1 MSRGLSGAAT
11 VIKTDKHFKL
21 SACLWFYGHLTRAP
35 CFSPP
40 RSSFFSVWDLPKCT
54 LGNAWTWPP
63 FSSTGRRRCP
73 GRMQRAEETPLC
85 RPGRLSSPRAL
96 GVGAGSP
103 LLGLSPSAG
112 TTARPPSRR
121 GCSLISGMKTG
132 MPTRGS
138 WSCLFL
144 PHSKILIRKRIRLKA
159 PPGSAIPRTGECEK
173 AGIPGTGAG
182 LSERRL
188 SLAPD

>member
-1 MSRGLSGAAT
+1 MDIPPGDR
-11 VIKTDKHFKL
+11 
-21 SACLWFYGHLTRAP
+21 
-35 CFSPP
+35 FSPP

-54 LGNAWTWPP
+54 LGNAWTWLP

-96 GVGAGSP
+96 GVESWFPSP
-103 LLGLSPSAG
+103 RAEPQC
-112 TTARPPSRR
+112 RDHHQPPSRR

-132 MPTRGS
+132 MPRRGS

-144 PHSKILIRKRIRLKA
+144 PQSKTLIRKRIRLEA

-182 LSERRL
+182 LSGRRL

>member
-1 MSRGLSGAAT
+1 MDIPPGHPVFLHLQVVSLVSETSLS
-11 VIKTDKHFKL
+11 V
-21 SACLWFYGHLTRAP
+21 HLEM
-35 CFSPP
+35 
-40 RSSFFSVWDLPKCT
+40 LE
-54 LGNAWTWPP
+54 L
-63 FSSTGRRRCP
+63 
-73 GRMQRAEETPLC
+73 
-85 RPGRLSSPRAL
+85 GRLSLRLDGRGAQAACRGQRRRPPAGRAGCPVHGHWGL
-96 GVGAGSP
+96 RAGSP

-132 MPTRGS
+132 MPRRGS

-144 PHSKILIRKRIRLKA
+144 PQSKTLIRKRMRLEA

-182 LSERRL
+182 LSGRRL